1 LYHIRF
7 CDRRLAFV
15 LLSICAIDSRLPL
28 QTIEI
33 PPLQS
38 YRLRLLFEANIHVM
52 AIARP
57 QASVLFAPFELRL
70 YLRWRS
76 QQPDVDTADT
86 TPPVPNAYEYAAF
99 QTWRAQERI
108 RVLPQSYITNVPDG
122 STELQDVPI
131 PEDCAV
137 AQICGHAL
145 HPATTTRDSS
155 DISHCAVCTYSIH
168 TSLITAIS
176 KKWKALGGPWRV
188 ADSADNAE
196 RNAYNH
202 TNRAY
207 HTAKCALIIAMQYI
221 EDKAALEDSWHEPYH
236 IANAHSAVKALQMY
250 KGSINF
256 PSTSGVAP
264 HTPLST
270 PAKRRSKEKKRIVY
284 SPDVPETTKHRPP
297 TLWSRATSSHDPDSP
312 HACPSDEG
320 YWDTSHYNDWRFSI
334 SQCRILLCSYPSDES
349 LKLEYVDL
357 NTSPNRGMDNP
368 PVQHLIVL
376 LERYISKKSGAKQ
389 ARWYAYLQGT
399 SDIFLVWRSEGDEE
413 LFSLWE
419 KVGGLVGS
427 HVEEY
432 AREIGEIDDDEEE
445 VEIEDDRSDRAD
457 YGESEDEVEE
467 IEVPD
472 SMELEEYEGEEDALE
487 DVESVNSVESE
498 ESWD

>member
-1 LYHIRF
+1 M
-7 CDRRLAFV
+7 V
-15 LLSICAIDSRLPL
+15 L
-28 QTIEI
+28 
-33 PPLQS
+33 
-38 YRLRLLFEANIHVM
+38 
-52 AIARP
+52 ARP

-76 QQPDVDTADT
+76 QQPDVEPADT

-99 QTWRAQERI
+99 QTWRAEERI
-108 RVLPQSYITNVPDG
+108 RVLPQSYIGDVLDDFSG
-122 STELQDVPI
+122 AQDDPI

-145 HPATTTRDSS
+145 HPATTTQDSL
-155 DISHCAVCTYSIH
+155 DISHCAVCTYNLH
-168 TSLITAIS
+168 TTLMTALW

-188 ADSADNAE
+188 ADSADSAE

-207 HTAKCALIIAMQYI
+207 HAAKCALVNAIQDV

-236 IANAHSAVKALQMY
+236 IANAHGAVKALEMY
-250 KGSINF
+250 KEGINF
-256 PSTSGVAP
+256 PSTSGMAP

-270 PAKRRSKEKKRIVY
+270 PAKWRLKEKKKIAY
-284 SPDVPETTKHRPP
+284 APDVPETTNHRPQ
-297 TLWSRATSSHDPDSP
+297 TLWSRTTSSHDADSP

-320 YWDTSHYNDWRFSI
+320 YWDTSHYNDWRFSV

-368 PVQHLIVL
+368 AVQHLIIL
-376 LERYISKKSGAKQ
+376 LERYISKQSAANQ
-389 ARWYAYLQGT
+389 ARWYAYLRGT

-419 KVGGLVGS
+419 KVGGLVES

-432 AREIGEIDDDEEE
+432 AREIGEIDDEEWASRRVEDEEE
-445 VEIEDDRSDRAD
+445 QVEIEDDRSDQAK
-457 YGESEDEVEE
+457 YWESEDEMEE
-467 IEVPD
+467 IEVASPI
-472 SMELEEYEGEEDALE
+472 ELTFYNEEEDALE
-487 DVESVNSVESE
+487 DVESANPMELE
-498 ESWD
+498 KDWD